1 MEMSS
6 EQIQMNTY
14 RSFVSLLIDPNAKDE
29 SKLKA
34 AQELGEDLEVGISDI
49 SIRLILI
56 LIIVLR
62 QS

>member
-1 MEMSS
+1 MTNIIEMSS

-34 AQELGEDLEVGISDI
+34 AQELGEDLEVVKT
-49 SIRLILI
+49 L
-56 LIIVLR
+56 
-62 QS
+62 

>member
-1 MEMSS
+1 MSS